1 MAAYLMAIDVG
12 TTGANG
18 MLFDTDGTA
27 LGSAYREYPSIY
39 PAEHHVEQDAALL
52 VGSAFEVCREALAQS
67 KVAPA
72 EVLAVS
78 VSSQRATFGLMGDDG
93 GVIGGR
99 FYGWQDNRALSVIP
113 EIAAKIAPEELY
125 QLTGMPL
132 TPTYSLEKLV
142 WLKKHEP
149 GRYAQARKVVFPAD
163 YALYQFGAERT
174 FTEATCACCSGLMD
188 VRRLEWSE
196 RVLNALELDRDKFL
210 PLVKPGTV
218 VGKVS
223 RDVSRRSGLA
233 EGTLLVCS
241 TGDQQAAA
249 IGAGVIAEGR
259 ASLTLGTAGLLVAG
273 TRQLELSRSP
283 GLMAVSSGRVGLYE
297 LEGIQLGA
305 ASCYRWIRDLFFD
318 AGVTGT
324 AKSDWPENPYLRME
338 RLLNTSRPGANGIV
352 FLPYLSG
359 AGYPVW
365 DPLASG
371 MFAGLRF
378 THTPADMMR
387 AVVEGVV
394 LESFDMYQHM
404 KTAGVKLT
412 SLAVTGGATESPV
425 WKQTIAD
432 VFGMEIRPLQV
443 PNATLI
449 GSAIFAGIG
458 AGVFKD
464 VEEGVARTVRFAESV
479 HPEPAHAE
487 VFRQR
492 YETYQLLGSKQ
503 TGAKVTESRKG
514 D

>member
-1 MAAYLMAIDVG
+1 MNAYLMAIDVG
-12 TTGANG
+12 TTGANA
-18 MLFDTDGTA
+18 MLFDADGKVF
-27 LGSAYREYPSIY
+27 GSAYREYPSIY
-39 PAEHHVEQDAALL
+39 PEEHHVEQDAALL
-52 VGSAFEVCREALAQS
+52 TGSTFEVCREALLQS

-78 VSSQRATFGLMGDDG
+78 VSSQRATFALLDDDG

-125 QLTGMPL
+125 QITGMPL

-142 WLKKHEP
+142 WLKKHQP
-149 GRYAQARKVVFPAD
+149 GRYAQARQVVFPAD
-163 YALYQFGAERT
+163 YMLYQFGAERT

-188 VRRLEWSE
+188 VRKLEWSE
-196 RVLNALELDRDKFL
+196 RVLTALELDRDKLL

-223 RDVSRRSGLA
+223 REASRRSSLA

-249 IGAGVIAEGR
+249 VGAGVIAEGR

-305 ASCYRWIRDLFFD
+305 ASCYRWIRDMFFD
-318 AGVTGT
+318 AGVTGIEKT
-324 AKSDWPENPYLRME
+324 GWPENLYHRME

-352 FLPYLSG
+352 FVPYLSG
-359 AGYPVW
+359 AGYPIW

-371 MFAGLRF
+371 LFAGLRF
-378 THTPADMMR
+378 AHTPADMMR

-404 KTAGVKLT
+404 KTAGVKLS
-412 SLAVTGGATESPV
+412 SLAVTGGATESAV
-425 WKQTIAD
+425 WRQTIAD
-432 VFGMEIRPLQV
+432 VFGMEILPLQV

-449 GSAIFAGIG
+449 GSAVFAGIG
-458 AGVFKD
+458 ARVFKD
-464 VEEGVARTVRFAESV
+464 VEEGVARTVRFAEPV
-479 HPEPAHAE
+479 QPDPAHGE

-492 YETYQLLGSKQ
+492 YETYKQLGSKERV
-503 TGAKVTESRKG
+503 ARRTES
-514 D
+514 